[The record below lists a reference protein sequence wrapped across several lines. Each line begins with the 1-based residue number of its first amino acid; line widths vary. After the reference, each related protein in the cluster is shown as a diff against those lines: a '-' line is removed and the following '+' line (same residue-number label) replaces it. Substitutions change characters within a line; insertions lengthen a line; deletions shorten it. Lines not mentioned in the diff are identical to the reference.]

1 MPRSARARERLN
13 ADSMP
18 IPPPQPQPPGRLRAF
33 LSALVS
39 TLVPA
44 AATAVLAAL
53 AWAVGASQAWAGSP
67 LAPWPLGAVML
78 GWLTSVV
85 GQPDMQAPAGAA
97 EMRRASALRALCAL
111 FAALAVGT
119 LEGLA
124 STGWHAA
131 RTLAAGVLLPA
142 LAAEA
147 LARLAA
153 MAPPRGVGVVALRL
167 LGTAVACAPLG
178 ALLRGLQPG
187 AGSWSAPDYPGRLV
201 ADILAAT
208 ICVSLA
214 SSLARSFR
222 ERAPLAQWL
231 PARVGAVAAADT
243 TTAGASSAPAPPTP
257 SASPLPAPSARAIA
271 LSLAGIAA
279 CVVAA
284 AALRATGQADLAR
297 GVAVAHLVLGLLVA
311 RSMSGTIGALVL
323 ALNAI
328 GMTASYTGAFMST
341 PPEERARVRELG
353 ALLMLGGIFAMQ
365 SVLHSVSTDSRE
377 AARALIRQA
386 MRSDLSGLPNHRA
399 LARIVGA
406 LLARP
411 RRQRFWLVGVVL
423 PDIARWSDL
432 IDSAASAEL
441 ERSVAGRL
449 RASFEPLGARVAHPS
464 SGRFVLTIG
473 DRVDGLGIRQRLR
486 AALGSERFDTN
497 DQSIQLRYNAGMVEV
512 PANAQVGADA
522 VLTTLSMALQ
532 RAASEPTGIH
542 RATVSAELVDGYR
555 TELRTIEAVSRALSE
570 GRIRLFAERI
580 EPARPTGRQLL
591 HFEVLVRLQADD
603 GRLMQPGEFL
613 PAIWH
618 AGLHGKLDRLV
629 FIRTIA
635 HLAANPL
642 MHDALHRCSINV
654 CGPTLCDPDFPDFVQ
669 RGLET
674 HRVDPRR
681 LMIEITESSA
691 IADLELARE
700 HVGRLAQMGLAI
712 ALDDFGTGLATFD
725 YLKRLRADVL
735 KIDGS
740 FIRRIVEDPLDREIV
755 ATIVRIARATGA
767 RTVAEWIETPEQR
780 AIVVELG
787 VDDLQGRLIAAAVPL
802 ESLRIKPAAT
812 SAQRIGELLSA
823 TTVVSSDVTTS
834 FYEHGQWNDRPKL
847 LREGSGGAR
856 DRPARSDG
864 ARAAPARAR

>member
-1 MPRSARARERLN
+1 
-13 ADSMP
+13 MP

-33 LSALVS
+33 LHALVS

-53 AWAVGASQAWAGSP
+53 AWGIGASQAWAASP

-78 GWLTSVV
+78 GWLASVV

-97 EMRRASALRALCAL
+97 EARRASRLRALCA
-111 FAALAVGT
+111 FGAALAVGT
-119 LEGLA
+119 LEGLT

-131 RTLAAGVLLPA
+131 RTIAAGVLVPA

-153 MAPPRGVGVVALRL
+153 VAPPRGVGVVALRL

-201 ADILAAT
+201 ADLLAAT

-222 ERAPLAQWL
+222 ERSPLAQWL
-231 PARVGAVAAADT
+231 PARVGAVAGADT
-243 TTAGASSAPAPPTP
+243 AMANAQTAPMPPSP
-257 SASPLPAPSARAIA
+257 PPSPLPAPNARAIA
-271 LSLAGIAA
+271 LSLAGIAV

-284 AALRATGQADLAR
+284 TALRATGQAELAR
-297 GVAVAHLVLGLLVA
+297 AVAVAHLVLGLLVA

-328 GMTASYTGAFMST
+328 GMTASYTGAFASM
-341 PPEERARVRELG
+341 PLEERARVRELG
-353 ALLMLGGIFAMQ
+353 AMLMLGGVFAMQ

-399 LARIVGA
+399 LARIIGA

-473 DRVDGLGIRQRLR
+473 DRIDGLGIRQRLR
-486 AALGSERFDTN
+486 SALGSERFDTN

-512 PANAQVGADA
+512 PANAEVGPDA

-555 TELRTIEAVSRALSE
+555 TELRTIETVSRALSE

-580 EPARPTGRQLL
+580 EPARPTGRHLL
-591 HFEVLVRLQADD
+591 HFEVLVRVQAED

-629 FIRTIA
+629 FIRTVA
-635 HLAANPL
+635 HLASHPA
-642 MHDALHRCSINV
+642 MHEALHRCSINV

-669 RGLET
+669 RALET

-691 IADLELARE
+691 IADLDLARD
-700 HVGRLAQMGLAI
+700 HVARLAQMGLSI

-740 FIRRIVEDPLDREIV
+740 FIRRIVDDPLDREIV

-802 ESLRIKPAAT
+802 EALRIRPAT
-812 SAQRIGELLSA
+812 VGPRLGDLVGA

-834 FYEHGQWNDRPKL
+834 FYEHGQWNDRPQL
-847 LREGSGGAR
+847 PR
-856 DRPARSDG
+856 DSAASRRDGPARSDG